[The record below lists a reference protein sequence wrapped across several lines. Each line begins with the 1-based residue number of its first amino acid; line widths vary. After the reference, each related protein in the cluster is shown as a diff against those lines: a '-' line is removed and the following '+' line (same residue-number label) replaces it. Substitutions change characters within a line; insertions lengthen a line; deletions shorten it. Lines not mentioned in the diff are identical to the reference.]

1 MNSVTNNSTA
11 IACAICR
18 EDYKKNEAENFLEVL
33 ELSCGHSFHITCLEP
48 GGSRVISLLPTSSYR
63 ESFDFS
69 RANRRLCDYCKQ
81 PSGYFPLE
89 GAKFDVKSALPFYLE
104 DLEKEY
110 GYDEEVLS
118 VIRYIRG
125 VPNTFAEDL
134 ANSRSF
140 FGTFIRVY
148 RNIKILG
155 SLRPIESEAVRW
167 RGITSLDQ
175 YPLALREGGVSVIT
189 NAGHC
194 QVSVRYLDRAVRQIR
209 KEEEEQPTPQLGPN
223 EAKERA
229 KKAINFLSEYLS
241 PEVAPQ
247 SYTQTS

>member
-1 MNSVTNNSTA
+1 MSSVTNNSTA

-33 ELSCGHSFHITCLEP
+33 ELSCGHSFHVTCLEP
-48 GGSRVISLLPTSSYR
+48 GDRVTDILPTSSYR
-63 ESFDFS
+63 EAFDFS

-118 VIRYIRG
+118 IIRYIRG
-125 VPNTFAEDL
+125 VHKIPTEDFGNSGALFA
-134 ANSRSF
+134 
-140 FGTFIRVY
+140 TFIGVY
-148 RNIKILG
+148 RNIKTLG
-155 SLRPIESEAVRW
+155 SLRSIRGEAIRW
-167 RGITSLDQ
+167 LGITSLDQ
-175 YPLALREGGVSVIT
+175 YPLALRERGVSVIT
-189 NAGHC
+189 KAGHV

-209 KEEEEQPTPQLGPN
+209 KEKEEQPTPQDDPN
-223 EAKERA
+223 ELRET
-229 KKAINFLSEYLS
+229 SEKVLDLLLKYLS
-241 PEVAPQ
+241 PEVAPPQ
-247 SYTQTS
+247 IS